1 MRFAVGGLAM
11 KTFRYIVTI
20 AQIFLSLLLMVA
32 TSSQKEV
39 VALYFLAFTYLVQ
52 KFLEQSEP

>member
-1 MRFAVGGLAM
+1 M